1 MTLRRRMSAKERGI
15 ILAAVLCC
23 VETLVADRWM
33 NLMS

>member
-15 ILAAVLCC
+15 ILAAVLC